1 MHRKQIPLADVFDAR
16 ALRVIV
22 DDEHGT
28 RMQEAIQACYRWEQ
42 PALPLVLVAQQATSE
57 QQEGLPVPSPDG
69 NWAGPRRSS
78 MHLRFPARPKT
89 AAPCTVMDCHV
100 PS

>member
-1 MHRKQIPLADVFDAR
+1 MHRKKIPLADVFDAR

-42 PALPLVLVAQQATSE
+42 PVLSLVLAARQATAE
-57 QQEGLPVPSPDG
+57 QQEGL
-69 NWAGPRRSS
+69 
-78 MHLRFPARPKT
+78 L
-89 AAPCTVMDCHV
+89 APFWIAIGLCQGGLACTFRALHA
-100 PS
+100 PYLLPHPP

>member
-1 MHRKQIPLADVFDAR
+1 MKSLHSIYRKMHRKKIPLADVFDAR

-28 RMQEAIQACYRWEQ
+28 RMQEA
-42 PALPLVLVAQQATSE
+42 PALW
-57 QQEGLPVPSPDG
+57 LPNRAHLSSKRGCHHHLLWQRAV
-69 NWAGPRRSS
+69 PRRSRV
-78 MHLRFPARPKT
+78 HLQLHACPMV
-89 AAPCTVMDCHV
+89 AAPRTVMDCHV